1 MLRPLVG
8 LKDKD
13 KVMDREHSLSHS
25 IDPPMTIN
33 EITAMSV
40 ATFARPLEL
49 RRPLGIVLTKA
60 YKRG

>member
-13 KVMDREHSLSHS
+13 KVMDREHSLRHF
-25 IDPPMTIN
+25 IDLRMRIN
-33 EITAMSV
+33 V

-49 RRPLGIVLTKA
+49 RRPLGIVLIRA